1 MNVPRHTADD
11 RCDHNR
17 QSGFSLVEVL
27 IALLIFSMISVGSLG
42 ALQSAVQAKDATAA
56 AVARHETVA
65 LMRATLRSDFSQM
78 IIRQNRDPYGGR
90 ERTVFRGGF
99 NDLLDF
105 TKLGRVNPAGVFVR
119 SDIRRVKYVI
129 EEGQLIRR
137 VFAHENPTPTTNIRD
152 RVLLTGIASSEVNF
166 TIDNVSIQQ
175 LELAAGADRFDI
187 DYVTL
192 IFQFEDGRDLT
203 QIFELEAL

>member
-1 MNVPRHTADD
+1 MTLFHHHSVQDKND
-11 RCDHNR
+11 RQN
-17 QSGFSLVEVL
+17 GFSLVEVL
-27 IALLIFSMISVGSLG
+27 IALLIFSLISVGSLG
-42 ALQSAVQAKDATAA
+42 SLQSAVQAKEATAA

-119 SDIRRVKYVI
+119 SDIRRVKYVV

-137 VFAHENPTPTTNIRD
+137 AFAHENPTPVTTIRD
-152 RVLLTGIASSEVNF
+152 RILLDDIVSSDVSF
-166 TIDNVSIQQ
+166 TVGDVSIQQ
-175 LELAAGADRFDI
+175 IELDADADEFDI

-192 IFQFEDGRDLT
+192 IFRFEDGRELT